1 MLRQAKSL
9 LTTAQ
14 RNAASL
20 RIAGCKYSGL
30 WKVLQNRMMSVR
42 NCNRNNNTTD
52 NGKKMSSYMNRM
64 LSAPVSAPAAVF
76 TVAIC
81 DSSCCLSDLSG
92 LPLQDLSQ
100 WAAYGKTTLC
110 TPQKVIA
117 TSPAP
122 KATCNCHWQLQ
133 QCALPV
139 AMALMQ
145 LDQRICL
152 TRLRCLPDSSDTQLA
167 AGPAEAELLVHKL
180 VQRLLQ

>member
-1 MLRQAKSL
+1 
-9 LTTAQ
+9 
-14 RNAASL
+14 
-20 RIAGCKYSGL
+20 
-30 WKVLQNRMMSVR
+30 MSA
-42 NCNRNNNTTD
+42 RNNNATGNRD
-52 NGKKMSSYMNRM
+52 IREMPYYMM
-64 LSAPVSAPAAVF
+64 LSAIVSFSAEDI

-81 DSSCCLSDLSG
+81 DSSCCLPDLSG

-100 WAAYGKTTLC
+100 WAAYGNTTRC

-139 AMALMQ
+139 AMALML

-167 AGPAEAELLVHKL
+167 AGPAEAEVLDQTL
-180 VQRLLQ
+180 VQRMVR